1 MKLRN
6 LLVGMMLTLLAGTV
20 QAQPTAKG
28 LDSKYI
34 AANYY
39 KGVVKI
45 LLIDS
50 VIEKSNPSKPGSGYI
65 GRGSGFFVTDDGV
78 IFTNRHVVEY
88 CVKGYI
94 DYDYKDET
102 GTVRS
107 AVDPY
112 SDEVVKSP
120 GFVKAYRTGY
130 TTPIVQVYHGK
141 GESDYTLYVG
151 KVLTMGTGSFDGAV
165 LKIVS
170 DLKGNPVYTKFFALP
185 IGNSDA
191 AQQGEDLCVFGYPAQ
206 YDGEYETHKKDM
218 STLTFGK
225 FSGLDYVFNKDYG
238 YIKTDAQINGGN
250 SGGPV
255 FNETN
260 KVVGIA
266 TAVGNK
272 TGIGLVGGVNGMYY
286 IVAPKSE
293 ILTKLTAKGLTIPKN
308 AGSINTIMGD
318 KLPIKDAGELGG
330 GGGNNYSND
339 NKNSNTT
346 TSDDPY
352 TKSKVT
358 INLGLNEETG
368 SLGDE
373 VTSVDISPDGSY
385 VWVVV
390 TNKPNTL
397 NSLGIIMDVYKKD
410 GGEYKFHETKEFDLS
425 KKTLQTT
432 YFKYSLYS
440 AGDYKFKIY
449 TKESKWINDA
459 LLSVDITGGDK
470 KNNNSGGDKNNS
482 SGAYSG
488 SEVYVA
494 LGLNEETGYLGEKT
508 TAVDIN
514 QDKGSFVWIVV
525 TNKPNTLNSLGI
537 IMDVYRNDGGEYK
550 FVETKEFDLSKKSL
564 QTTYFKY
571 SIYKK
576 GDYKFK
582 VYNKENKYINQAL
595 LNVGYQ

>member
-1 MKLRN
+1 MKLKN
-6 LLVGMMLTLLAGTV
+6 LLVGIVLTLLGGSLL
-20 QAQPTAKG
+20 AQPPAKG

-45 LLIDS
+45 LLVDS
-50 VIEKSNPSKPGSGYI
+50 AIEKSNPSKPGSGYI
-65 GRGSGFFVTDDGV
+65 GRGSGFFVTEDGV

-102 GTVRS
+102 GTTRS

-112 SDEVVKSP
+112 SDELVNSP

-141 GESDYTLYVG
+141 GEADYTLYVA

-170 DLKGNPVYTKFFALP
+170 DIKGQPVYTKFFPLP

-191 AQQGEDLCVFGYPAQ
+191 AQQGEDLCVFGFPAQ
-206 YDGEYETHKKDM
+206 YDGEFDTHKKDM

-255 FNETN
+255 FNESN
-260 KVVGIA
+260 KVIGIA

-286 IVAPKSE
+286 IVAPKSD
-293 ILTKLTAKGLTIPKN
+293 ILTKLTVKGLTIPKN

-318 KLPIKDAGELGG
+318 RLPIKDASQLGG
-330 GGGNNYSND
+330 GNSNYSNNN
-339 NKNSNTT
+339 NKNSNNNSG
-346 TSDDPY
+346 SDDPY
-352 TKSKVT
+352 TKSKVS

-368 SLGDE
+368 SLGEE
-373 VTSVDISPDGSY
+373 VTSVDISPNGSY

-397 NSLGIIMDVYKKD
+397 NSLGLIMDVYTKD
-410 GGEYKFHETKEFDLS
+410 GGDYKLLETKEYDLS
-425 KKTLQTT
+425 KTSLQTT
-432 YFKYSLYS
+432 YFKYSIYK

-449 TKESKWINDA
+449 NKESKWINDA
-459 LLSVDITGGDK
+459 FLSVDVTGGDNN
-470 KNNNSGGDKNNS
+470 KNGGKDDP
-482 SGAYSG
+482 YSE
-488 SEVYVA
+488 SEVYVS
-494 LGLNEETGYLGEKT
+494 LGLNENTGYLGEKT
-508 TAVDIN
+508 DAVDIN
-514 QDKGSFVWIVV
+514 ANKGSYVWIVV
-525 TNKPNTLNSLGI
+525 TNKPNTLNTLGL
-537 IMDVYRNDGGEYK
+537 IMDIYRKDGGDYK
-550 FVETKEFDLSKKSL
+550 LYETKEYDLSKKTL

-582 VYNKENKYINQAL
+582 VYSKESKFINQAL